1 MSTQANSQQ
10 AAILQSPN
18 KVKLIDAVAGA
29 GKTTTLAMEA
39 RQARDGGLSERAILA
54 LCFSRGARLR
64 FHEKLKEEVGEDS
77 AIFVMT
83 VEDFARQLI
92 EDLAEK
98 GRIGRPVAHQDV
110 EGIRGELVDA
120 AARVWQRYQEQGI
133 RSDFNF
139 GLDENNQHLDDI
151 ARRLAQLK
159 AALETRAFAPKDAES
174 HDDDTDGGD
183 DADYDESG
191 DGDLAGQPDPIADI
205 IREYEAQRHPYPEE
219 FRWQGPNDAVADLVY
234 LLQRQPALGQELRR
248 WSLYLVDEWHDVNAA
263 EFELLARLR
272 RGARLVVAGDKDQ
285 TINRDRGADPVFS
298 SLRFME
304 AYRPDARRFPLGMSY
319 RFGKDPALLA
329 DGLTHNGCEGRPDR
343 DTVVRRMRYDPSQP
357 GDCARLVAE
366 TIKESQQKGRP
377 KPSNRDFAVVLRDVD
392 QSIEIETALMEAK
405 IPYKCDGFETFLL
418 LPEILLLRGILH
430 YVGNDYSALHGRAHA
445 DTCVQMVLAL
455 SRYFYL
461 TRDPK
466 HWKLEWAERR
476 SVLGYAQDE
485 VRRTP
490 EVLKS
495 FFDGTLLRE
504 TEFDSPQ
511 ARQSKNLIRPVIENM
526 ASMAGTASAYDLLA
540 MLRDQVD
547 LHDATSRA
555 FVSRDRVASARRS
568 IDAFLRFA
576 SSHGQ
581 VPAAAFLALLSQME
595 NDVALV
601 RRSKNANSIGTRRSL
616 VRVTTIQA
624 AKGREWPYVLMPF
637 LAQDEFVRTRDATN
651 EVRHLYVGLTRVMKE
666 LVLFEPDEGSAE
678 RRLSYLPP
686 SASSRA

>member
-10 AAILQSPN
+10 TAILQSPH

-39 RQARDGGLSERAILA
+39 RQVRDDGLSERGILA

-64 FHEKLKEEVGEDS
+64 FHEKLKEEVGDDS
-77 AIFVMT
+77 SVHVMT

-92 EDLAEK
+92 DDLAEK
-98 GRIGRPVAHQDV
+98 GRISRPLAHGDV

-120 AARVWQRYQEQGI
+120 ADRVWQRYQEQGV

-151 ARRLAQLK
+151 AQRLAQLK
-159 AALETRAFAPKDAES
+159 AALATQAFAPRDAES
-174 HDDDTDGGD
+174 HDDDDND
-183 DADYDESG
+183 DAADYDESG
-191 DGDLAGQPDPIADI
+191 DGEQAGQPDPVADI

-234 LLQRQPALGQELRR
+234 LLQRQPALAQELRR

-298 SLRFME
+298 GQRFMD
-304 AYRPDARRFPLGMSY
+304 AYRADAMRFPLGMSY
-319 RFGKDPALLA
+319 RFGQGPARLA

-343 DTVVRRMRYDPSQP
+343 DTVVRRVSYDAAQP
-357 GDCARLVAE
+357 GNCARLVAD
-366 TIKESQQKGRP
+366 TIRELLQKGRP
-377 KPSNRDFAVVLRDVD
+377 KPLNRDFAVVLRDVD

-430 YVGNDYSALHGRAHA
+430 YVSDDYASLRGHGE
-445 DTCVQMVLAL
+445 TCVQMVLAL

-466 HWKLEWAERR
+466 HWKLEWAERK
-476 SVLGYAQDE
+476 SVLGYAQEE

-495 FFDGTLLRE
+495 FFDGALLRE

-511 ARQSKNLIRPVIENM
+511 ARQSKNLIRPVIAKM
-526 ASMAGTASAYDLLA
+526 ASLSGSVTAYELLA
-540 MLRDQVD
+540 MLREQVD

-581 VPAAAFLALLSQME
+581 VPAGQFLATLAQME

-601 RRSKNANSIGTRRSL
+601 RKSKNANSIGTRRSL

-637 LAQDEFVRTRDATN
+637 MAQDEFVRTRDATN
-651 EVRHLYVGLTRVMKE
+651 EVRHLYVGVTRVMKE
-666 LVLFEPDEGSAE
+666 LVLFEPDEGSGGV
-678 RRLSYLPP
+678 RLAYLK
-686 SASSRA
+686 

>member
-1 MSTQANSQQ
+1 MSTQENSQQ
-10 AAILQSPN
+10 TAILQSPI

-39 RQARDGGLSERAILA
+39 RKARDDGLSERGILA

-64 FHEKLKEEVGEDS
+64 FHEKLKEEAGEDS
-77 AIFVMT
+77 TVFVMT

-92 EDLAEK
+92 EDLAAK
-98 GRIGRPVAHQDV
+98 GRITRPVAHGDV
-110 EGIRGELVDA
+110 EGIRGELVA
-120 AARVWQRYQEQGI
+120 AADRVWQRYQERGI

-159 AALETRAFAPKDAES
+159 AALQTHEFAPKDSES
-174 HDDDTDGGD
+174 HDDDDSDD
-183 DADYDESG
+183 DAAYDESG
-191 DGDLAGQPDPIADI
+191 DGELAGQPDPVADI

-234 LLQRQPALGQELRR
+234 LLQRQPTLAQELRR

-298 SLRFME
+298 GQRFVEM
-304 AYRPDARRFPLGMSY
+304 YRADSKRFPLGMSY
-319 RFGKDPALLA
+319 RFGKDAAVLA

-343 DTVVRRMRYDPSQP
+343 DTLVRRVRYDPAQP
-357 GDCARLVAE
+357 GACARLVAE
-366 TIKESQQKGRP
+366 TIQAALQKGRP
-377 KPSNRDFAVVLRDVD
+377 KPSNRDFAVILRDVD

-430 YVGNDYSALHGRAHA
+430 YVSRDYTALRGHA
-445 DTCVQMVLAL
+445 ETCVQMVLAL

-461 TRDPK
+461 TRDPQ
-466 HWKLEWAERR
+466 HWKLEWGQQK

-485 VRRTP
+485 VRRNP
-490 EVLKS
+490 EVLQS
-495 FFDGTLLRE
+495 FFDGALMRE
-504 TEFDSPQ
+504 TEFDSPM
-511 ARQSKNLIRPVIENM
+511 ARQSKNLMRPAIARMVSAN
-526 ASMAGTASAYDLLA
+526 ATASAYELLT
-540 MLRDQVD
+540 MLRDAVD

-576 SSHGQ
+576 ASHGQ
-581 VPAAAFLALLSQME
+581 VPAAEFLATLTRME

-601 RRSKNANSIGTRRSL
+601 RKSKNANSIGTRRSL

-624 AKGREWPYVLMPF
+624 AKGREWPYVLVPF
-637 LAQDEFVRTRDATN
+637 LEQDEFVRTRDATN

-666 LVLFEPDEGSAE
+666 LVLFEPDEEWSG
-678 RRLSYLPP
+678 RRLAYLE
-686 SASSRA
+686 RLK

>member
-10 AAILQSPN
+10 TAILQSPN

-39 RQARDGGLSERAILA
+39 RQARDDGMPERGILA

-64 FHEKLKEEVGEDS
+64 FHEKLKEEAGEDS
-77 AIFVMT
+77 SVFVMT

-92 EDLAEK
+92 GDLAEK
-98 GRIGRPVAHQDV
+98 GRISRPAAHQDV
-110 EGIRGELVDA
+110 EGIRGELVAA
-120 AARVWQRYQEQGI
+120 AARVWQRYQEQGV

-159 AALETRAFAPKDAES
+159 AALATFDFAPKDNETFV
-174 HDDDTDGGD
+174 DENDD

-191 DGDLAGQPDPIADI
+191 DGELAGQADPIADI
-205 IREYEAQRHPYPEE
+205 IREYETQRHPYPEE

-234 LLQRQPALGQELRR
+234 LLQRRPALANELRR

-298 SLRFME
+298 GLRFME
-304 AYRPDARRFPLGMSY
+304 AYRLDAKRFPLGMSY
-319 RFGKDPALLA
+319 RFGPDAAVLA

-343 DTVVRRMRYDPSQP
+343 DTQVRRLRYDPSQP
-357 GDCARLVAE
+357 GDCARLVAD
-366 TIKESQQKGRP
+366 TIREALQKGRP

-430 YVGNDYSALHGRAHA
+430 YVGNDYAALKGHPE
-445 DTCVQMVLAL
+445 TCVQMVQAL

-461 TRDPK
+461 TRDPQ

-485 VRRTP
+485 VRRNP

-495 FFDGTLLRE
+495 FFDGALLRE

-511 ARQSKNLIRPVIENM
+511 ARQSKNLVRPVIARM
-526 ASMAGTASAYDLLA
+526 SSLGATATACELLTI
-540 MLRDQVD
+540 LKDSVD

-576 SSHGQ
+576 SVHGQ
-581 VPAAAFLALLSQME
+581 VPAAEFLATLTRME

-601 RRSKNANSIGTRRSL
+601 RKSKNANSIGTRRSL

-624 AKGREWPYVLMPF
+624 AKGREWPYVLVPF
-637 LAQDEFVRTRDATN
+637 LEQQAFVRSGDATN
-651 EVRHLYVGLTRVMKE
+651 EKRHLYVGLTRVMKE
-666 LVLFEPDEGSAE
+666 LVLFEPDEEWAGQ
-678 RRLSYLPP
+678 RLAYLEHL
-686 SASSRA
+686 R

>member
-1 MSTQANSQQ
+1 MSTEPNSQQ
-10 AAILQSPN
+10 TAILQSPN

-39 RQARDGGLSERAILA
+39 RQACADGLSERAVLA

-64 FHEKLKEEVGEDS
+64 FHEKLKEEVGEHS

-98 GRIGRPVAHQDV
+98 GRISKPAAHSDV
-110 EGIRGELVDA
+110 EGIRGELVA
-120 AARVWQRYQEQGI
+120 AAERVWQRYQEQGI

-151 ARRLAQLK
+151 ARRLAHLK
-159 AALETRAFAPKDAES
+159 AALATREFAPKDMDADT
-174 HDDDTDGGD
+174 DDD
-183 DADYDESG
+183 DYTFDDESG
-191 DGDLAGQPDPIADI
+191 DEDLAGQSDPVADI

-234 LLQRQPALGQELRR
+234 LLQRQPALAQELRR
-248 WSLYLVDEWHDVNAA
+248 WQLYLVDEWHDVNAA

-298 SLRFME
+298 RQRFAE
-304 AYRPDARRFPLGMSY
+304 AYRADGKRFPLGMSY
-319 RFGKDPALLA
+319 RFGRDAAVLA
-329 DGLTHNGCEGRPDR
+329 DGLTHNGCEGHPERATD
-343 DTVVRRMRYDPSQP
+343 VRRVRYDPAQP
-357 GDCARLVAE
+357 GGCGKLVAE
-366 TIKESQQKGRP
+366 TIQAALQKGRP

-430 YVGNDYSALHGRAHA
+430 YACGDYSALRGHA

-485 VRRTP
+485 IRRTP

-495 FFDGTLLRE
+495 FFEGALLRE
-504 TEFDSPQ
+504 TEFDSPMV
-511 ARQSKNLIRPVIENM
+511 RQSKNLIRPVIARM
-526 ASMAGTASAYDLLA
+526 ASLNASATACELLT
-540 MLRDQVD
+540 MLRDEVD

-568 IDAFLRFA
+568 IDAFLRF
-576 SSHGQ
+576 SRTHGQ
-581 VPAAAFLALLSQME
+581 VPAAEFLATLTSME

-601 RRSKNANSIGTRRSL
+601 RKSKNTNSIGTRRSL

-637 LAQDEFVRTRDATN
+637 LEQDEFMRGGDATS
-651 EVRHLYVGLTRVMKE
+651 EVRHLYVGLTRVMRH
-666 LVLFEPDEGSAE
+666 LVLFEPDEASAAQ
-678 RRLSYLPP
+678 RLAYLTQLK
-686 SASSRA
+686 

>member
-10 AAILQSPN
+10 TAILQSPN

-39 RQARDGGLSERAILA
+39 RQARDDGLSERGILA

-77 AIFVMT
+77 AVFVMT

-92 EDLAEK
+92 EDLAAK
-98 GRIGRPVAHQDV
+98 GRITRPVVHQDV
-110 EGIRGELVDA
+110 EGIRGELVA
-120 AARVWQRYQEQGI
+120 AADRVWQRYQEQGL

-159 AALETRAFAPKDAES
+159 AALDTREFAPKDSES
-174 HDDDTDGGD
+174 HDDDDADD
-183 DADYDESG
+183 DAAYDESG
-191 DGDLAGQPDPIADI
+191 DGELAGQPDPIADI

-234 LLQRQPALGQELRR
+234 LLQRQPALAQELRR

-285 TINRDRGADPVFS
+285 TINRERGADPVYS
-298 SLRFME
+298 GQRFHDM
-304 AYRPDARRFPLGMSY
+304 YRADGKRFPLGMSY
-319 RFGKDPALLA
+319 RFGKDAAVLA

-343 DTVVRRMRYDPSQP
+343 DTLVRRVAYDPAQP
-357 GDCARLVAE
+357 GACARLVAE
-366 TIKESQQKGRP
+366 AIQAALQKGRP
-377 KPSNRDFAVVLRDVD
+377 KPSNRDFAVILRDVD

-430 YVGNDYSALHGRAHA
+430 YVSRDYTALKGHA
-445 DTCVQMVLAL
+445 ETCVQMVLAL

-461 TRDPK
+461 TRDPQ

-485 VRRTP
+485 VRRNP
-490 EVLKS
+490 EVLQS
-495 FFDGTLLRE
+495 FFDGALMRE
-504 TEFDSPQ
+504 TEFDSPM
-511 ARQSKNLIRPVIENM
+511 ARQSKNLIRPVIAKM
-526 ASMAGTASAYDLLA
+526 AASNGSATAYELLA
-540 MLRDQVD
+540 MLRDAVD

-576 SSHGQ
+576 STHGQ
-581 VPAAAFLALLSQME
+581 VPAAEFLATLTRME

-601 RRSKNANSIGTRRSL
+601 RKSKNANSIGTRRSL

-624 AKGREWPYVLMPF
+624 AKGREWPYVLVPF
-637 LAQDEFVRTRDATN
+637 LEQDEFVRTRDATN

-666 LVLFEPDEGSAE
+666 LVLFEPDEGSAGT
-678 RRLSYLPP
+678 RLAYLK
-686 SASSRA
+686 

>member
-1 MSTQANSQQ
+1 MPTEPNSQQ
-10 AAILQSPN
+10 TAILQSPN

-39 RQARDGGLSERAILA
+39 RHACAGGLPERAILA

-64 FHEKLKEEVGEDS
+64 FHEKLKEEAGEHS
-77 AIFVMT
+77 GVHVMT

-92 EDLAEK
+92 DDLAEK
-98 GRIGRPVAHQDV
+98 GRISRPVAHSDV
-110 EGIRGELVDA
+110 EGIRGELVA
-120 AARVWQRYQEQGI
+120 AAGRVWQRYEEQGI

-159 AALETRAFAPKDAES
+159 AALATREFAPRDNEADA
-174 HDDDTDGGD
+174 DDDD
-183 DADYDESG
+183 DDYSNDDYSDDESG
-191 DGDLAGQPDPIADI
+191 DLSGQSDPIADI
-205 IREYEAQRHPYPEE
+205 IREYEAQRHPSPEE

-234 LLQRQPALGQELRR
+234 LLTRQPALAQELRR
-248 WSLYLVDEWHDVNAA
+248 WQLYLVDEWHDVNAA
-263 EFELLARLR
+263 EFELLAQLR

-285 TINRDRGADPVFS
+285 TINRDRGADPIFS
-298 SLRFME
+298 GQRFLD
-304 AYRPDARRFPLGMSY
+304 AYRADGKRFPLGMSY
-319 RFGKDPALLA
+319 RFGIEAAVLA
-329 DGLTHNGCEGRPDR
+329 DGLTHNGCEGHPERA
-343 DTVVRRMRYDPSQP
+343 TEVRHVAYDPAQP
-357 GDCARLVAE
+357 GACGRLVAE
-366 TIKESQQKGRP
+366 TIQAALQKGRP
-377 KPSNRDFAVVLRDVD
+377 RPTNRDFAVVLRDVD

-430 YVGNDYSALHGRAHA
+430 YVSNDYSALRGHP

-466 HWKLEWAERR
+466 HWKLEWAERK

-485 VRRTP
+485 IRRTP

-495 FFDGTLLRE
+495 FFDGALLRE
-504 TEFDSPQ
+504 TEFDSPMV
-511 ARQSKNLIRPVIENM
+511 RQSKNLIRPVIARM
-526 ASMAGTASAYDLLA
+526 AEQQESLTAHALLV
-540 MLRDQVD
+540 MLKDAVD

-555 FVSRDRVASARRS
+555 FVSRGRVASARRS
-568 IDAFLRFA
+568 IDAFLRF
-576 SSHGQ
+576 SETHGQ
-581 VPAAAFLALLSQME
+581 VPAAEFLATLTRME

-601 RRSKNANSIGTRRSL
+601 RKSKNANSIGTRRSL

-637 LAQDEFVRTRDATN
+637 LEQDEFVRTNDATD
-651 EVRHLYVGLTRVMKE
+651 EVRHLYVGLTRVMRQ
-666 LVLFEPDEGSAE
+666 LVLFEPDEGSVG
-678 RRLSYLPP
+678 RRLAYLE
-686 SASSRA
+686 RLK

>member
-39 RQARDGGLSERAILA
+39 RQARDDGLSERGILA

-64 FHEKLKEEVGEDS
+64 FHEKLKEEAGEDS
-77 AIFVMT
+77 GIYVMT

-98 GRIGRPVAHQDV
+98 GRITRPAAHQDV
-110 EGIRGELVDA
+110 EGIRGELVAA

-159 AALETRAFAPKDAES
+159 AALATAEFAPKDNEIDADDG
-174 HDDDTDGGD
+174 DDD
-183 DADYDESG
+183 AAYDESG
-191 DGDLAGQPDPIADI
+191 DGELAGQADPIADI

-234 LLQRQPALGQELRR
+234 LLQRQPTLAQELRR

-298 SLRFME
+298 SQRFVE
-304 AYRPDARRFPLGMSY
+304 AYRADGKRFPLGMSY
-319 RFGKDPALLA
+319 RFGRDAAVLA
-329 DGLTHNGCEGRPDR
+329 DGLTRNGCEGRPDR
-343 DTVVRRMRYDPSQP
+343 DTTVRRMRYDPSQP
-357 GDCARLVAE
+357 GACAQLVAD
-366 TIKESQQKGRP
+366 TIREALQKGRP
-377 KPSNRDFAVVLRDVD
+377 KPSNRDFAVILRDVD

-430 YVGNDYSALHGRAHA
+430 YASNDYSALRGHPE
-445 DTCVQMVLAL
+445 TCVQMVLAL

-466 HWKLEWAERR
+466 HWNLEWAERR

-495 FFDGTLLRE
+495 FFDGALLRE

-511 ARQSKNLIRPVIENM
+511 ARQSKNLIRPVIAQM
-526 ASMAGTASAYDLLA
+526 ASSATALTAYELLL
-540 MLRDQVD
+540 MLKESVD

-576 SSHGQ
+576 ASHGQ
-581 VPAAAFLALLSQME
+581 VPAAEFLATLTRME

-601 RRSKNANSIGTRRSL
+601 RKSKNANSIGTRRSL

-624 AKGREWPYVLMPF
+624 AKGREWPYVLVPF
-637 LAQDEFVRTRDATN
+637 LEQEEFVRTRDAVN

-666 LVLFEPDEGSAE
+666 LVLFEPDEESAG
-678 RRLSYLPP
+678 RRLAYLN
-686 SASSRA
+686 S

>member
-10 AAILQSPN
+10 TAILQSPN

-39 RQARDGGLSERAILA
+39 RQARDEGLSERGILA

-64 FHEKLKEEVGEDS
+64 FHEKLKEEAGEDS
-77 AIFVMT
+77 TVFVMT

-98 GRIGRPVAHQDV
+98 GRISRPAAHQDV
-110 EGIRGELVDA
+110 EGIRGELVAA
-120 AARVWQRYQEQGI
+120 AARVWQRYQEQGV

-159 AALETRAFAPKDAES
+159 AALATADFAPKDSENFADEN
-174 HDDDTDGGD
+174 DDA
-183 DADYDESG
+183 ADYDESG
-191 DGDLAGQPDPIADI
+191 DGELAGQADPIADI

-234 LLQRQPALGQELRR
+234 LLQRRPALANELRR

-298 SLRFME
+298 GLRFME
-304 AYRPDARRFPLGMSY
+304 TYRADGKRFPLGMSY
-319 RFGKDPALLA
+319 RFGPDAAVLA

-343 DTVVRRMRYDPSQP
+343 DTQVRRLRYDPSQP
-357 GDCARLVAE
+357 GACARQVAD
-366 TIKESQQKGRP
+366 TIRELLQKGRP
-377 KPSNRDFAVVLRDVD
+377 KPTNRDFAVVLRDVD

-430 YVGNDYSALHGRAHA
+430 YVGNDYAALKGRTE
-445 DTCVQMVLAL
+445 TCVQMVLAL

-461 TRDPK
+461 TRDPQ

-485 VRRTP
+485 VRRNP

-495 FFDGTLLRE
+495 FFDGALLRE

-511 ARQSKNLIRPVIENM
+511 ARQSKNLVRPVIAKM
-526 ASMAGTASAYDLLA
+526 ASLAATATAYELLL
-540 MLRDQVD
+540 MLREQVD
-547 LHDATSRA
+547 LNDATSRA

-576 SSHGQ
+576 SVHGQ
-581 VPAAAFLALLSQME
+581 VPAAEFLSTLTRME
-595 NDVALV
+595 NDVAMV
-601 RRSKNANSIGTRRSL
+601 RKSKNANSIGTRRSL

-624 AKGREWPYVLMPF
+624 AKGREWPYVLVPF
-637 LAQDEFVRTRDATN
+637 LEQDEFIRSRDATN

-666 LVLFEPDEGSAE
+666 LVLFEPDEAWAE
-678 RRLSYLPP
+678 KRLAYL
-686 SASSRA
+686 S

>member
-10 AAILQSPN
+10 TAILQSPN

-39 RQARDGGLSERAILA
+39 RQARDDGMPERGILA

-64 FHEKLKEEVGEDS
+64 FHEKLKEEAGEDS
-77 AIFVMT
+77 SVFVMT

-92 EDLAEK
+92 GDLAEK
-98 GRIGRPVAHQDV
+98 GRISRPAAHQDV
-110 EGIRGELVDA
+110 EGIRGELVAA
-120 AARVWQRYQEQGI
+120 AARVWQRYQEQGV

-159 AALETRAFAPKDAES
+159 AALATFDFAPKDNEIFV
-174 HDDDTDGGD
+174 DENDD

-191 DGDLAGQPDPIADI
+191 DGELAGQADPIADI
-205 IREYEAQRHPYPEE
+205 IREYETQRHPYPEE

-234 LLQRQPALGQELRR
+234 LLQRRPALANELRR

-298 SLRFME
+298 GLRFME
-304 AYRPDARRFPLGMSY
+304 AYRLDAKRFPLGMSY
-319 RFGKDPALLA
+319 RFGPDAAVLA
-329 DGLTHNGCEGRPDR
+329 DGLTHNGCVGRPDR
-343 DTVVRRMRYDPSQP
+343 DTQVRRLRYDPSQP
-357 GDCARLVAE
+357 GACARLVAD
-366 TIKESQQKGRP
+366 TIRELLQKGRP

-430 YVGNDYSALHGRAHA
+430 YVGNDYAALKGHPE
-445 DTCVQMVLAL
+445 TCVQMVQAL

-461 TRDPK
+461 TRDPQ

-485 VRRTP
+485 VRRNP

-495 FFDGTLLRE
+495 FFDGALLRE

-511 ARQSKNLIRPVIENM
+511 ARQSKNLVRPVI
-526 ASMAGTASAYDLLA
+526 ASMASLGATATAFELLTI
-540 MLRDQVD
+540 LKDSVD

-576 SSHGQ
+576 SVHGQ
-581 VPAAAFLALLSQME
+581 VPAAEFLATLTRME

-601 RRSKNANSIGTRRSL
+601 RKSKNANSIGTRRSL

-624 AKGREWPYVLMPF
+624 AKGREWPYVLVPF
-637 LAQDEFVRTRDATN
+637 LEQDEFVRTRDATN

-666 LVLFEPDEGSAE
+666 LVLFEPDEEWAGQ
-678 RRLSYLPP
+678 RLAYLMKL
-686 SASSRA
+686 A

>member
-1 MSTQANSQQ
+1 MSTQPNSQQ
-10 AAILQSPN
+10 TAILQSPN

-39 RQARDGGLSERAILA
+39 RQARDEGVSERGILA

-64 FHEKLKEEVGEDS
+64 FHEKLKEEAGEDS
-77 AIFVMT
+77 SVFVMT

-92 EDLAEK
+92 EDLAAK
-98 GRIGRPVAHQDV
+98 GRITRPVAHADV
-110 EGIRGELVDA
+110 EGIRGELVAA
-120 AARVWQRYQEQGI
+120 AARVWQRYQEQGV

-159 AALETRAFAPKDAES
+159 AALATQEFAPKDNES
-174 HDDDTDGGD
+174 HDDENDD

-191 DGDLAGQPDPIADI
+191 DGELAGQADPVADI
-205 IREYEAQRHPYPEE
+205 IREYETQRHPYPEE

-234 LLQRQPALGQELRR
+234 LLQRRPALANELRR
-248 WSLYLVDEWHDVNAA
+248 WTLYLVDEWHDVNGA
-263 EFELLARLR
+263 EFEMLARLR

-298 SLRFME
+298 GQRFLD
-304 AYRPDARRFPLGMSY
+304 AYRADGKRFPLGMSY
-319 RFGKDPALLA
+319 RFGQDAAVLA
-329 DGLTHNGCEGRPDR
+329 DRLTHNGCEGRPDR
-343 DTVVRRMRYDPSQP
+343 DTGVRRVAYDPSQP
-357 GDCARLVAE
+357 GACARLVVE
-366 TIKESQQKGRP
+366 TIQAALQKGRP
-377 KPSNRDFAVVLRDVD
+377 KPNNRDFAVVLRDVD

-430 YVGNDYSALHGRAHA
+430 YVSNDYSALSRHP

-461 TRDPK
+461 TRDPQ

-485 VRRTP
+485 VKRNP

-495 FFDGTLLRE
+495 FFDGALLRE
-504 TEFDSPQ
+504 TEFDSQQ
-511 ARQSKNLIRPVIENM
+511 ARQSKSLIRPVIAQM
-526 ASMAGTASAYDLLA
+526 ASMNGSASAYELLN

-581 VPAAAFLALLSQME
+581 VPAAEFLARLTQME
-595 NDVALV
+595 NDVAMV
-601 RRSKNANSIGTRRSL
+601 RKSKNANSIGTRRSL

-624 AKGREWPYVLMPF
+624 AKGREWPYVLVPF
-637 LAQDEFVRTRDATN
+637 LERDEFIRSRDATN

-666 LVLFEPDEGSAE
+666 LVLFEPDEASAGQ
-678 RRLSYLPP
+678 RLAYLEKLK
-686 SASSRA
+686 

>member
-10 AAILQSPN
+10 TAILQSPN

-39 RQARDGGLSERAILA
+39 RRARDEGLAERGILA

-64 FHEKLKEEVGEDS
+64 FYEKLKEEVGDDS
-77 AIFVMT
+77 SVFVMT

-92 EDLAEK
+92 DDLAER
-98 GRIGRPVAHQDV
+98 GRISRPVVHPDV

-120 AARVWQRYQEQGI
+120 AGRVWQRYQEQGV

-159 AALETRAFAPKDAES
+159 AALATREFAPKESESLDDEDNDDA
-174 HDDDTDGGD
+174 
-183 DADYDESG
+183 ADYDESG
-191 DGDLAGQPDPIADI
+191 DGEQAGQPDPVADI

-219 FRWQGPNDAVADLVY
+219 FRWQGPNDAVADLVW
-234 LLQRQPALGQELRR
+234 LLQREPALAQELRR

-263 EFELLARLR
+263 EFELLALLR

-285 TINRDRGADPVFS
+285 TINRDRGADPVYS
-298 SLRFME
+298 GQRFMQ
-304 AYRPDARRFPLGMSY
+304 AYRADAQRFPLGMSY
-319 RFGKDPALLA
+319 RFGRDAAVLA

-343 DTVVRRMRYDPSQP
+343 DTLVRRLRYDPSQP
-357 GDCARLVAE
+357 GACAHQVAGV
-366 TIKESQQKGRP
+366 IQAAMQKGRP

-418 LPEILLLRGILH
+418 LPETLLLRGILH
-430 YVGNDYSALHGRAHA
+430 YVSDDYSALRGRA

-485 VRRTP
+485 VKRTP

-495 FFDGTLLRE
+495 FFDGALLRE

-511 ARQSKNLIRPVIENM
+511 ARQSKNLIRPVIAKM
-526 ASMAGTASAYDLLA
+526 ASQGSSATAYELLA
-540 MLRDQVD
+540 MLRNEVD

-555 FVSRDRVASARRS
+555 FVSRERVASARRS

-576 SSHGQ
+576 ASHGQ
-581 VPAAAFLALLSQME
+581 APAAEFLATLTRME
-595 NDVALV
+595 NDVAME
-601 RRSKNANSIGTRRSL
+601 RKSKNANSIGTRRSL

-637 LAQDEFVRTRDATN
+637 LAQDEFVRGNDATN

-666 LVLFEPDEGSAE
+666 LVLFEPDEEWAGQ
-678 RRLSYLPP
+678 RLAYLTKLT
-686 SASSRA
+686 

>member
-10 AAILQSPN
+10 TAILQSPN

-39 RQARDGGLSERAILA
+39 RQARDDGMPERGILA

-64 FHEKLKEEVGEDS
+64 FHEKLKEEAGEDS
-77 AIFVMT
+77 SVFVMT

-92 EDLAEK
+92 GDLAEK
-98 GRIGRPVAHQDV
+98 GRISRPAAHQDV
-110 EGIRGELVDA
+110 DGIRGELVAA
-120 AARVWQRYQEQGI
+120 AARVWQRYQEQGV

-159 AALETRAFAPKDAES
+159 AALATFDFAPKDNETFV
-174 HDDDTDGGD
+174 DENDD

-191 DGDLAGQPDPIADI
+191 DGELAGQADPIADI
-205 IREYEAQRHPYPEE
+205 IREYETQRHPYPEE

-234 LLQRQPALGQELRR
+234 LLQRRPALANELRR

-298 SLRFME
+298 GLRFME
-304 AYRPDARRFPLGMSY
+304 AYRLDAKRFPLGMSY
-319 RFGKDPALLA
+319 RFGPDAAVLA

-343 DTVVRRMRYDPSQP
+343 DTQVRRLRYDPSQP
-357 GDCARLVAE
+357 GDCARLVAD
-366 TIKESQQKGRP
+366 TIREALQKGRP

-430 YVGNDYSALHGRAHA
+430 YVGNDYAALKGHPE
-445 DTCVQMVLAL
+445 TCVQMVQAL

-461 TRDPK
+461 TRDPQ

-485 VRRTP
+485 VRRNP

-495 FFDGTLLRE
+495 FFDGALLRE

-511 ARQSKNLIRPVIENM
+511 ARQSKNLVRPVIARM
-526 ASMAGTASAYDLLA
+526 SSLGATATACELLT
-540 MLRDQVD
+540 MLKDSVD

-576 SSHGQ
+576 SVHGQ
-581 VPAAAFLALLSQME
+581 VPAAEFLATLTRME

-601 RRSKNANSIGTRRSL
+601 RKSKNANSIGTRRSL

-624 AKGREWPYVLMPF
+624 AKGREWPYVLVPF
-637 LAQDEFVRTRDATN
+637 LEQQAFVRSGDATN
-651 EVRHLYVGLTRVMKE
+651 EKRHLYVGLTRVMKE
-666 LVLFEPDEGSAE
+666 LVLFEPDEEWAGQ
-678 RRLSYLPP
+678 RLAYLEHL
-686 SASSRA
+686 R

>member
-10 AAILQSPN
+10 AAILQSPH
-18 KVKLIDAVAGA
+18 KVKLIAAVAGA

-39 RQARDGGLSERAILA
+39 RQARDEGLSERGILA

-64 FHEKLKEEVGEDS
+64 FHEKLKEEAGEDS
-77 AIFVMT
+77 SVFVMT

-92 EDLAEK
+92 EDLAER
-98 GRIGRPVAHQDV
+98 GRITRPVAHADV
-110 EGIRGELVDA
+110 EGIRGELVAA
-120 AARVWQRYQEQGI
+120 AARVWQRYQEQGV

-159 AALETRAFAPKDAES
+159 AALATGEFAPKDNENFAEEN
-174 HDDDTDGGD
+174 DD

-191 DGDLAGQPDPIADI
+191 DGELAGQPDPIADI
-205 IREYEAQRHPYPEE
+205 IREYEAARHPYPDD

-234 LLQRQPALGQELRR
+234 LLQRQPALAQELRR

-298 SLRFME
+298 GQRFMD
-304 AYRPDARRFPLGMSY
+304 AYRADGKRFPLGMSY
-319 RFGKDPALLA
+319 RFGPDAAVLA
-329 DGLTHNGCEGRPDR
+329 DRLTHNGCEGRPDR
-343 DTVVRRMRYDPSQP
+343 ATLVKRVAYDPTQP
-357 GDCARLVAE
+357 GTCGRLVAD
-366 TIKESQQKGRP
+366 TIRDALQKGRP

-418 LPEILLLRGILH
+418 LPEILLLRGVLH
-430 YVGNDYSALHGRAHA
+430 YACADYTALKGHA
-445 DTCVQMVLAL
+445 ETCVQMVLAL

-466 HWKLEWAERR
+466 HWNLEGGERR

-490 EVLKS
+490 EVLQS
-495 FFDGTLLRE
+495 FFDGALLRE
-504 TEFDSPQ
+504 SEFDSPQ
-511 ARQSKNLIRPVIENM
+511 ARQSKNLIRPVIARM
-526 ASMAGTASAYDLLA
+526 ASLSGTATAYELLL
-540 MLRDQVD
+540 MLRQEVD

-555 FVSRDRVASARRS
+555 FVNRDRVASARRS

-576 SSHGQ
+576 STHGQ
-581 VPAAAFLALLSQME
+581 VPAAEFLARLTQME

-601 RRSKNANSIGTRRSL
+601 RKSKNAHSIGTRRSL

-624 AKGREWPYVLMPF
+624 AKGREWPYVLVPF
-637 LAQDEFVRTRDATN
+637 LQQDEFVRTRDATN

-666 LVLFEPDEGSAE
+666 LVLFEPDAASAE
-678 RRLSYLPP
+678 RRLAYL
-686 SASSRA
+686 S

>member
-1 MSTQANSQQ
+1 MSTQPNSQQ
-10 AAILQSPN
+10 TAILQSPN

-39 RQARDGGLSERAILA
+39 REACAGGLSERAILA

-64 FHEKLKEEVGEDS
+64 FHEKLKEEVSEDS
-77 AIFVMT
+77 AIYVMT

-92 EDLAEK
+92 EDLAER
-98 GRIGRPVAHQDV
+98 GRISRPAVHQDV
-110 EGIRGELVDA
+110 EGIRGELVA
-120 AARVWQRYQEQGI
+120 AAGRVWQRYEEQGI

-159 AALETRAFAPKDAES
+159 AALETGEFAPKDAES
-174 HDDDTDGGD
+174 HDDDANDDD

-191 DGDLAGQPDPIADI
+191 DGDLAGQPDPVADI

-234 LLQRQPALGQELRR
+234 LLQRQPALAQELRR

-272 RGARLVVAGDKDQ
+272 RNARLVVAGDKDQ

-298 SLRFME
+298 GQRFADE
-304 AYRPDARRFPLGMSY
+304 YRAESKRFPLGMSY
-319 RFGKDPALLA
+319 RFGQAPALLA

-343 DTVVRRMRYDPSQP
+343 DTLVRRVSYDASQP
-357 GDCARLVAE
+357 GACAQLVADAIR
-366 TIKESQQKGRP
+366 TALQKGRP
-377 KPSNRDFAVVLRDVD
+377 KPSKRDFAVVLRDVD

-430 YVGNDYSALHGRAHA
+430 YVSNDYSSLRGHA

-485 VRRTP
+485 VKRTP

-495 FFDGTLLRE
+495 FFDGALLRE

-511 ARQSKNLIRPVIENM
+511 ARQSKNLIRPVIARM
-526 ASMAGTASAYDLLA
+526 ASLNATSSAYDLLV

-576 SSHGQ
+576 ATHGQ
-581 VPAAAFLALLSQME
+581 VPAAEFLATLVRME

-637 LAQDEFVRTRDATN
+637 LAQDEFVRSRDATN

-666 LVLFEPDEGSAE
+666 LVLFEPGD
-678 RRLSYLPP
+678 
-686 SASSRA
+686 ASSPGRLAYLNR

>member
-1 MSTQANSQQ
+1 MSTEPNSQQ
-10 AAILQSPN
+10 TAILQSPN

-39 RQARDGGLSERAILA
+39 RQACADGLSERAVLA

-64 FHEKLKEEVGEDS
+64 FHEKLKEEAGEHS
-77 AIFVMT
+77 GVHVMT

-98 GRIGRPVAHQDV
+98 GRISKPAAHSDV
-110 EGIRGELVDA
+110 EGIRGELVA
-120 AARVWQRYQEQGI
+120 AAERVWQRYQEQGI

-151 ARRLAQLK
+151 ARRLAHLK
-159 AALETRAFAPKDAES
+159 AALATREFAPKDMDADT
-174 HDDDTDGGD
+174 DDD
-183 DADYDESG
+183 DYTFDDESG
-191 DGDLAGQPDPIADI
+191 DEDLAGQSDPVADI

-234 LLQRQPALGQELRR
+234 LLQRQPALAQELRR
-248 WSLYLVDEWHDVNAA
+248 WQLYLVDEWHDVNAA

-298 SLRFME
+298 GQRFAE
-304 AYRPDARRFPLGMSY
+304 AYRADGKRFPLGMSY
-319 RFGKDPALLA
+319 RFGRDAAVLA
-329 DGLTHNGCEGRPDR
+329 DGLTHNGCEGHPERATD
-343 DTVVRRMRYDPSQP
+343 VRRVRYDPAQP
-357 GDCARLVAE
+357 GGCGKLVAE
-366 TIKESQQKGRP
+366 TIQAALQKGRP

-430 YVGNDYSALHGRAHA
+430 YACGDYSALRGHA

-485 VRRTP
+485 IRRTP

-495 FFDGTLLRE
+495 FFEGALLRE
-504 TEFDSPQ
+504 TEFDSPMV
-511 ARQSKNLIRPVIENM
+511 RQSKNLIRPVIARM
-526 ASMAGTASAYDLLA
+526 ASLNASATACELLT
-540 MLRDQVD
+540 MLRDEVD

-568 IDAFLRFA
+568 IDAFLRF
-576 SSHGQ
+576 SRTHGQ
-581 VPAAAFLALLSQME
+581 VPAAEFLATLTSME

-601 RRSKNANSIGTRRSL
+601 RKSKNTNSIGTRRSL

-637 LAQDEFVRTRDATN
+637 LEQDEFMRGGDATS
-651 EVRHLYVGLTRVMKE
+651 EVRHLYVGLTRVMRH
-666 LVLFEPDEGSAE
+666 LVLFEPDEASAAQ
-678 RRLSYLPP
+678 RLAYLTQLK
-686 SASSRA
+686 

>member
-1 MSTQANSQQ
+1 MSTEPNSQQ
-10 AAILQSPN
+10 TAILQSPN

-39 RQARDGGLSERAILA
+39 RQACADGLSERAVLA

-64 FHEKLKEEVGEDS
+64 FHEKLKEEAGEHS
-77 AIFVMT
+77 GVHVMT

-98 GRIGRPVAHQDV
+98 GRISKPAAHSDV
-110 EGIRGELVDA
+110 EGIRGELVA
-120 AARVWQRYQEQGI
+120 AAERVWQRYQEQGI

-151 ARRLAQLK
+151 ARRLAHLK
-159 AALETRAFAPKDAES
+159 AALATREFAPKDMDADT
-174 HDDDTDGGD
+174 DDD
-183 DADYDESG
+183 DYTFDDESG
-191 DGDLAGQPDPIADI
+191 DEDLAGQSDPVADI

-234 LLQRQPALGQELRR
+234 LLQRQPALAQELRR
-248 WSLYLVDEWHDVNAA
+248 WQLYLVDEWHDVNAA

-298 SLRFME
+298 GQRFAE
-304 AYRPDARRFPLGMSY
+304 AYRADGKRFPLGMSY
-319 RFGKDPALLA
+319 RFGRDAAVLA
-329 DGLTHNGCEGRPDR
+329 DGLTHNGCEGHPERATD
-343 DTVVRRMRYDPSQP
+343 VRRVRYDPAQP
-357 GDCARLVAE
+357 GGCGKLVAE
-366 TIKESQQKGRP
+366 TIQAALQKGRP
-377 KPSNRDFAVVLRDVD
+377 GSSNRASNRDFAVVLRDVD

-430 YVGNDYSALHGRAHA
+430 YACGDYSALRGHA

-485 VRRTP
+485 IRRTP

-495 FFDGTLLRE
+495 FFEGALLRE
-504 TEFDSPQ
+504 TEFDSPMV
-511 ARQSKNLIRPVIENM
+511 RQSKNLIRPVIARM
-526 ASMAGTASAYDLLA
+526 ASLNATATAYELLT
-540 MLRDQVD
+540 MLRDEVD

-568 IDAFLRFA
+568 IDAFLRF
-576 SSHGQ
+576 SRTHGQ
-581 VPAAAFLALLSQME
+581 VPAAEFLATLTSME

-601 RRSKNANSIGTRRSL
+601 RKSKNTNSIGTRRSL

-637 LAQDEFVRTRDATN
+637 LEQDEFMRGGDATS
-651 EVRHLYVGLTRVMKE
+651 EVRHLYVGLTRVMRH
-666 LVLFEPDEGSAE
+666 LVLFEPDEASAAQ
-678 RRLSYLPP
+678 RLAYLTQLK
-686 SASSRA
+686 